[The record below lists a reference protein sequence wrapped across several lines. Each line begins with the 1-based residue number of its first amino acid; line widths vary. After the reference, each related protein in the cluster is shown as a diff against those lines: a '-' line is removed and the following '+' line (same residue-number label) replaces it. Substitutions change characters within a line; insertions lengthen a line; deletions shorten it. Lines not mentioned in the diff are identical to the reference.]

1 MKKHAYLII
10 AHQHFDMLERL
21 VRALDSGEAGFYIHI
36 DRRARGFR
44 EEQLRQVMKNPDN
57 LHVYRKYRIAWGADT
72 QVRCEMLLLEQA
84 VRGGYDYYHL
94 LSGVDIPLRRR
105 EEIEA
110 FFEDRT
116 ESFVQIREEKDNA
129 HTLDRVRYRYPLQNL
144 IGRPRK
150 DGGFWYGVLQQFSY
164 ECVKLQRAL
173 GMDRTKKAPFAYCR
187 GGNWFSITHELA
199 AYVVG
204 HRREVARFF
213 YHSLTADEMFLQC
226 LACASPYRDRL
237 VRDNLRLIDWQRT
250 EHDGCSPHTFTMDD
264 LDMLTTSDK
273 LWARKFDPAA
283 DAAVIDALYA
293 RIE

>member
-10 AHQHFDMLERL
+10 AHQHFEMLERL

-36 DRRARGFR
+36 DRRAKDFD
-44 EEQLRQVMKNPDN
+44 EERLRQVMKNRDN

-110 FFEDRT
+110 FFENRT
-116 ESFVQIREEKDNA
+116 ESFVQICEEKDITQ
-129 HTLDRVRYRYPLQNL
+129 TLDRVRYRYLLQNR
-144 IGRPRK
+144 IGRPRS
-150 DGGFWYGVLQQFSY
+150 DGGFWYGVLQQVSY

-173 GMDRTKKAPFAYCR
+173 GMDRTQKAPFAYYR

-199 AYVVG
+199 AYVAAR
-204 HRREVARFF
+204 RREVARFF
-213 YHSLTADEMFLQC
+213 YHSLAADEMFLQC

-264 LDMLTTSDK
+264 WAMLTASDK
-273 LWARKFDPAA
+273 LWARKFDPDR

>member
-44 EEQLRQVMKNPDN
+44 EERLRQIMKNPDN
-57 LHVYRKYRIAWGADT
+57 LHVYRKYKIAWGADT

-116 ESFVQIREEKDNA
+116 ESFVQIREEADNTG
-129 HTLDRVRYRYPLQNL
+129 TLDRVRYRYPLQNL
-144 IGRPRK
+144 IGRPRRN
-150 DGGFWYGVLQQFSY
+150 GGFWYGMLQQFSY
-164 ECVKLQRAL
+164 ECVKLQRML
-173 GMDRTKKAPFAYCR
+173 GMDRTKKAPFAYYR

-199 AYVVG
+199 AYVVA
-204 HRREVARFF
+204 RRHEVARFF
-213 YHSLTADEMFLQC
+213 HHSLTADEMFLQC
-226 LACASPYRDRL
+226 LACASPCRDRL
-237 VRDNLRLIDWQRT
+237 VRDNLRLIDWNRT
-250 EHDGCSPHTFTMDD
+250 EHDGCSPHTFTMEDW
-264 LDMLTTSDK
+264 DMLTGSDK
-273 LWARKFDPAA
+273 LWARKFDPAK